1 MSLYLQGLLGIALTK
16 LAPNTSHPAPSPA
29 RTQVGPEIVL
39 LRNALSEDAC
49 FVKVTGWYT
58 QNVIVDYYCIKARWL
73 TKYSYNC

>member
-16 LAPNTSHPAPSPA
+16 LAPNTSHPAPA

-58 QNVIVDYYCIKARWL
+58 QHVIIDYY
-73 TKYSYNC
+73 